1 MIYTIVATNAKGDSV
16 ELDLANPWAGGIAVA
31 GASGLGPADGT
42 INTVNFAT
50 SDGALFNSSRIKSRD
65 IELHLKFLG
74 SDIEEVRH
82 RLLRYF
88 RVKHPITL
96 DFITDYRHTYITGH
110 VEKNEIDIFSNSE
123 GADITIVCPNP
134 FFKLRDPAKGK
145 NSVRFTT
152 STPSFEFEFQ
162 DPNSESPT
170 LVFGEM
176 TATGETMVVYE
187 GDADASTVVDI
198 QFLGPASG
206 VKLYNTTTQTR
217 INIDT
222 NEISRLLGSTIQA
235 GDRLSIS
242 SGVGDKYVRAY
253 RDGKVY
259 NALSALDKDSDWIFL
274 TPGDNLITVR
284 ADTGIDNVSA
294 IISFENL
301 YESI

>member
-1 MIYTIVATNAKGDSV
+1 MIYTIVATNDKGDSV
-16 ELDLANPWAGGIAVA
+16 ELDLANPWAGGIAVT

-65 IELHLKFLG
+65 IELNLKFLG
-74 SDIEEVRH
+74 SDIEAVRH

-110 VEKNEIDIFSNSE
+110 VEKNEIDIFSKNE

-134 FFKLRDPAKGK
+134 FFRLRDPAKGK

-162 DPNSESPT
+162 DPNTDSPT
-170 LVFGEM
+170 LIFGEM
-176 TATGETMVVYE
+176 SSTGETIVVYE

-198 QFLGPASG
+198 QFLGPATG

-222 NEISRLLGSTIQA
+222 NEISRLLGSTIRA

-259 NALSALDKDSDWIFL
+259 NALSALDKDSDWVFL